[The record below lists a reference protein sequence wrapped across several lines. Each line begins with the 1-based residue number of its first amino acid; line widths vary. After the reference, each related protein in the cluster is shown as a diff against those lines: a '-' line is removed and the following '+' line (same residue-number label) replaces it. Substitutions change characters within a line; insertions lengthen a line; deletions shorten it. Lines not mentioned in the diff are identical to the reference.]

1 MVLSPLPY
9 IASGW
14 EVALRGLIILAA
26 VGVITYAFGV
36 LLPRV
41 FARKCP
47 KCRAVLT
54 REPTDQWK
62 SAPSGDRNQPGL
74 RLVRF
79 KCPACDFQDERWIR
93 PDTVMAGRPAAADS
107 RDVTEADLQT
117 EFRGQVPD
125 GMRKWLDKAKEQ
137 EDKK

>member
-14 EVALRGLIILAA
+14 GVTLRGLVILAV
-26 VGVITYAFGV
+26 VGGIFYVFAV

-47 KCRAVLT
+47 KCRTVLT

-62 SAPSGDRNQPGL
+62 NAPSGNRNQPGL

-79 KCPACDFQDERWIR
+79 KCPACDFQGERWIR
-93 PDTVMAGRPAAADS
+93 PDAMGPGRPTE
-107 RDVTEADLQT
+107 VTEADLWT
-117 EFRGQVPD
+117 EFRGHVPD

-137 EDKK
+137 DDKK

>member
-9 IASGW
+9 TASGW
-14 EVALRGLIILAA
+14 EAASSGWYVESLILLVVGGTLA
-26 VGVITYAFGV
+26 I

-54 REPTDQWK
+54 RETTDQWK
-62 SAPSGDRNQPGL
+62 NAPSGDRNQPGL

-79 KCPACDFQDERWIR
+79 KCPACDFQDER
-93 PDTVMAGRPAAADS
+93 
-107 RDVTEADLQT
+107 
-117 EFRGQVPD
+117 
-125 GMRKWLDKAKEQ
+125 
-137 EDKK
+137 

>member
-1 MVLSPLPY
+1 MVLSPVPY
-9 IASGW
+9 TASGW
-14 EVALRGLIILAA
+14 GVALRGLIILAA
-26 VGVITYAFGV
+26 VGGITYVFGV
-36 LLPRV
+36 LLPRI

-62 SAPSGDRNQPGL
+62 SLAGNQPAL

-107 RDVTEADLQT
+107 LDVTEADLQT